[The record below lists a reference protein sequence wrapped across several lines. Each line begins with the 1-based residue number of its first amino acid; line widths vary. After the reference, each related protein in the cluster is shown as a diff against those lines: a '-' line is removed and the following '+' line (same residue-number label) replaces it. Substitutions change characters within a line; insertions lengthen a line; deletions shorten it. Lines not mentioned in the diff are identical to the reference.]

1 MNQKLR
7 HLHAGKRYK
16 VFDKM
21 TLGPFMLSWIL
32 IWFLC
37 VPSSFFVHP
46 FWLLPVMLLLRWVL
60 LIALFIKAA
69 KRLGDQY
76 EAWKTPFLDFIFPFY
91 YLVTGLR
98 ALVVKNIR
106 WKD

>member
-1 MNQKLR
+1 LNQKLR

-16 VFDKM
+16 VFDKII
-21 TLGPFMLSWIL
+21 LGPFMLSWL
-32 IWFLC
+32 LSWFLC
-37 VPSSFFVHP
+37 VPAMLFIHP
-46 FWLLPVMLLLRWVL
+46 WWPVLVMFLLRWFC

-69 KRLGDQY
+69 NRLGGQY

-91 YLVTGLR
+91 YLVTGIR

-106 WKD
+106 WKS